1 MNTNSSVEIL
11 QYGCRCGKEFSGE
24 PKKINMILR
33 LHYKKCK
40 YEYIKVKES
49 DYVVSVL
56 SSDRPRSSKKNV
68 AGVVEAGKGQKLI
81 DNVLFSS

>member
-11 QYGCRCGKEFSGE
+11 QYGCPCGKEFSGE

-40 YEYIKVKES
+40 YEHIRVKES
-49 DYVVSVL
+49 EYVVSVL
-56 SSDRPRSSKKNV
+56 SSDKPHSGKKKV
-68 AGVVEAGKGQKLI
+68 AGDEKCQKLI
-81 DNVLFSS
+81 NQALNSS